1 MVAGL
6 SGVTLEVIDPH
17 IRAIDAWRDGAV
29 VADLL
34 EISFREEGIDDNGQ
48 RMIRML
54 RSYGP
59 LEALIMEG
67 APGFVWVEDGQ
78 VLGNASV
85 QYNPSKRGTWIV
97 GNVATHPA
105 HRNRGIGCALINAA
119 IQFARSRNARALA
132 LQVMEGNAPA
142 MHLYEKFGFQ
152 ALGAVVYYQRPS
164 VRVQPIWHDVSS
176 TDAVVVRK
184 AGWPDRD
191 NVWRAASHNIPSELT
206 YSDPFDPRM
215 YQLGMRWS
223 LSNLFSGNRERWW
236 IAESGGQFMGA
247 LRTRVNFEMSQH
259 NVELMLPAYAAVGH
273 GIALL
278 EEALKHFEIYA
289 AKPLLA
295 TQSRPHL
302 PSHEALQAA
311 GFKPT
316 RTLVHMKLEI

>member
-6 SGVTLEVIDPH
+6 GGATLQVIDPH

-48 RMIRML
+48 RMIHML

-67 APGFVWVEDGQ
+67 APGFVWVEDGR

-85 QYNPSKRGTWIV
+85 QYNPARRGTWII
-97 GNVATHPA
+97 GNVATHPDY
-105 HRNRGIGCALINAA
+105 RNRGIGSALINTAV
-119 IQFARSRNARALA
+119 QFARARNARNLA

-152 ALGAVVYYQRPS
+152 AQGAVTYYQRPS
-164 VRVQPIWHDVSS
+164 VRIQPIWHDVSS
-176 TDAVVVRK
+176 THAVTVRK
-184 AGWPDRD
+184 ASWADRD
-191 NVWRAASHNIPSELT
+191 NVWRATCHNMPDELA
-206 YSDPFDPRM
+206 YADPFDPRT
-215 YQLGMRWS
+215 YRLGMRWS
-223 LSNLFSGNRERWW
+223 LSNMLNGNRERWW
-236 IAESGGQFMGA
+236 VAESGGQFMGA
-247 LRTRVNFEMSQH
+247 LRTQVNFELSQH
-259 NVELMLPAYAAVGH
+259 NVELMLPAYAAAGH

-278 EEALKHFEIYA
+278 EEALKYFEIYV

-302 PSHEALQAA
+302 PSHEALQAL

-316 RTLVHMKLEI
+316 RTLIHMRLEL